1 MKKGNIVPAHKKSDK
16 QNIKN
21 RRTVSFLPICGKI
34 FERLIFNEIFRF
46 LSLIIFFTKPG
57 DSCINQLLSITHE
70 IYKLFDDRLKVRG
83 AFLDIFNAFDRVWHE
98 GLISKLKRYG
108 ISGDLFQVLSAF
120 LSSSMERVVFN
131 AKNSSWTN
139 VHAGVL
145 QGSIQGLLL
154 ILIYINDLADDL
166 FSNVKLFP
174 DYTALFSVVHDVN
187 ASARELNNDLKKIN

>member
-1 MKKGNIVPAHKKSDK
+1 
-16 QNIKN
+16 
-21 RRTVSFLPICGKI
+21 
-34 FERLIFNEIFRF
+34 
-46 LSLIIFFTKPG
+46 
-57 DSCINQLLSITHE
+57 
-70 IYKLFDDRLKVRG
+70 
-83 AFLDIFNAFDRVWHE
+83 
-98 GLISKLKRYG
+98 
-108 ISGDLFQVLSAF
+108 
-120 LSSSMERVVFN
+120 MERVVFN

-139 VHAGVL
+139 VHAEVP